1 VRYPDLCPLPPT
13 LEFIYFS
20 IGTFGGFWMPFYS
33 LPKIES
39 TFLSC
44 KFEIKGKYEKH
55 DVETHSP

>member
-1 VRYPDLCPLPPT
+1 LPITPT

-33 LPKIES
+33 LPEIES

-55 DVETHSP
+55 DVQTHSP